1 MNKSKGYLYYL
12 IWIIGALLLVYYGN
26 RFVSMMEQNSDSVLK
41 VSYSLIGNILYG
53 LALGA
58 YLSMLGGLPNRRS
71 FQRPLFFFVFL
82 PTLLLVIYP
91 ILSIYFKMPYGSL
104 YIQLTAQEGYFF
116 ITGLCGLT
124 MMKSLFGSK

>member
-12 IWIIGALLLVYYGN
+12 IWMIGALLLVYYGN
-26 RFVSMMEQNSDSVLK
+26 RLVSMMEQNPDSVLR

-58 YLSMLGGLPNRRS
+58 YLSMLGGLPNRRT
-71 FQRPLFFFVFL
+71 FQRPLFFFGFL

-104 YIQLTAQEGYFF
+104 YYQLTAQDGYFY
-116 ITGLCGLT
+116 ITALCGLT

>member
-12 IWIIGALLLVYYGN
+12 IWMVGALLLVYYGN
-26 RFVSMMEQNSDSVLK
+26 RFVSIMEQSSDSVLK
-41 VSYSLIGNILYG
+41 VSYGLLGNVVYG

-58 YLSMLGGLPNRRS
+58 YLSMLGGLPNRRA

-91 ILSIYFKMPYGSL
+91 ILSIYFNMPYGSL
-104 YIQLTAQEGYFF
+104 YIQLTMQEGYFY
-116 ITGLCGLT
+116 ITALCGLS
-124 MMKSLFGSK
+124 MMRSLFASK